1 MPAPAPFR
9 VRPPP
14 PLQRPPA
21 GRTGLRAGL
30 GALIVFLAT
39 ASPGVEWQD
48 SGFHQYRIITGQL
61 ESPLGLAVSH
71 PLHYHLGRLVVLTR
85 FGNPAAGLNLLSGL
99 CGALA
104 VGLVAGLVTRLTAR
118 PAAAYAAAAALALS
132 HSFWQMSVVTET
144 YTLAA
149 ALMALEWTLVL
160 GYARHRRPA
169 WLLVLFAVNGLHVA
183 DHLLGLL
190 PLATYGV
197 LLLAQVVRRRVG
209 AGWLI
214 ACAVAWLLAAG
225 PYVTLVIQHGRNT
238 GDWAGT
244 LRSAL
249 FGGGSAGGGWS
260 SEVLNTAVSMDQL
273 GQALLTFGYCFPSAT
288 GLVALAGLARR
299 ARGRRALF
307 WWILAAQT
315 VLVCGFVGR
324 YPIRDLHTFF
334 VPVCTLTAVWFGS
347 GTAVLLR
354 RARRPRARQWL
365 AAALVANAALPVGVY
380 AVFPG
385 LARERGWLRGQL
397 RAIPYR
403 DAYTYVFCPWRAGND
418 SAARFARAVLA
429 DAGDGGWVFA
439 DTTTAFPVALTCL
452 LTPEAVAPHGGAGA
466 PGTAD
471 TGLRRVIWQ
480 RRDLLAPGYV
490 EIPLAEIEAHVAS
503 GGGTSVVPSVEL
515 NGLFPPPLAIEKT
528 EPFWRLR
535 LGPPPAH

>member
-1 MPAPAPFR
+1 MSAPASFR
-9 VRPPP
+9 VRPAP

-30 GALIVFLAT
+30 AALILFFAT

-61 ESPLGLAVSH
+61 ASPLGLAVSH
-71 PLHYHLGRLVVLTR
+71 PLHYHLGRLVVGTR

-118 PAAAYAAAAALALS
+118 PVAAYAAAAALALS

-149 ALMALEWTLVL
+149 ALLALEWTLVL

-169 WLLVLFAVNGLHVA
+169 WLLVLLAVNGLHVA
-183 DHLLGLL
+183 NHLLGLL

-197 LLLAQVVRRRVG
+197 LLLVQVARRRVG
-209 AGWLI
+209 AGWLV
-214 ACAVAWLLAAG
+214 ACALAWLLTVS
-225 PYVTLVIQHGRNT
+225 PYALLVLQHGRNT
-238 GDWAGT
+238 GDWAAT
-244 LRSAL
+244 FHSAL
-249 FGGGSAGGGWS
+249 FGGGAGGGGWS
-260 SEVLNTAVSMDQL
+260 REVLNTTLSADQL
-273 GQALLTFGYCFPSAT
+273 RLALLTFGYCFPSAT

-299 ARGRRALF
+299 ARGRRRLF
-307 WWILAAQT
+307 WWILAAQS
-315 VLVCGFVGR
+315 VLITGFVAR

-334 VPVCTLTAVWFGS
+334 VPVCALTALWFGL
-347 GTAVLLR
+347 GTAILLR
-354 RARRPRARQWL
+354 RARRPPARRWL
-365 AAALVANAALPVGVY
+365 TAALVANAALPVAVY

-385 LARERGWLRGQL
+385 LARERGWLREQL

-418 SAARFARAVLA
+418 SAARFARAALA

-439 DTTTAFPVALTCL
+439 DATTAFPVALTYL
-452 LTPEAVAPHGGAGA
+452 LEPKAPAAGSPQRSPDAA
-466 PGTAD
+466 PSG
-471 TGLRRVIWQ
+471 RRRIFWH

-490 EIPLAEIEAHVAS
+490 EIPPADIVAHVAA

-515 NGLFPPPLAIEKT
+515 DGLFPPPLTIDKAR
-528 EPFWRLR
+528 PFWRLR
-535 LGPPPAH
+535 LP